1 MELIYSLA
9 TITLCSFL
17 SEEHYKQRGT
27 AGIGKHLKW
36 FTTLL
41 GSSGFLKM
49 NWRFLK
55 VNWMKIPTVGCLFQL
70 QGDARSMTLVV
81 LTNRITSDRERHR
94 VTNDYVTPVR
104 AKYKHLSSLNVW
116 FMQTLALWNA
126 VTKSGCCSVWE
137 QRADSCSHRQQ
148 FRECHCPLGISA
160 KFGCTETSLHPT
172 AECVI
177 DAY

>member
-9 TITLCSFL
+9 TVTFCSFL

-27 AGIGKHLKW
+27 AGIGKGLKW

-41 GSSGFLKM
+41 GSS
-49 NWRFLK
+49 RFQ
-55 VNWMKIPTVGCLFQL
+55 VNWMKIPTVVSLFHL
-70 QGDARSMTLVV
+70 QTDAKSKILVV
-81 LTNRITSDRERHR
+81 LTNRVTSDRERHSI
-94 VTNDYVTPVR
+94 TSDYVTPVR
-104 AKYKHLSSLNVW
+104 AKHKHLSSLNVW

-137 QRADSCSHRQQ
+137 QWADSCSHQQQ
-148 FRECHCPLGISA
+148 FRACHCPLGISL
-160 KFGCTETSLHPT
+160 KFGCTETSLHPA